1 MAGEMQL
8 WQGPRGAAVTLITDF
23 PQKRVLH
30 VLLAGG
36 DMQQIIDFQESA
48 AAWGKSHGCTQMT
61 LSGRLGWQ
69 RALKNHGWRVSGV
82 IMEHDH
88 G

>member
-1 MAGEMQL
+1 M
-8 WQGPRGAAVTLITDF
+8 
-23 PQKRVLH
+23 
-30 VLLAGG
+30 AGG

-48 AAWGKSHGCTQMT
+48 AEWGKAHGCTQMT

-82 IMEHDH
+82 VMEHHH